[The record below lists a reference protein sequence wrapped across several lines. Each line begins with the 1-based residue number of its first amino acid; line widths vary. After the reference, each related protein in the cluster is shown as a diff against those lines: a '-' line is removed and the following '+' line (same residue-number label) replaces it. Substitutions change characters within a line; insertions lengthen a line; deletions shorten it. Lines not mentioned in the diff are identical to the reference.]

1 MEVSW
6 LLILPLLYIIA
17 ALALISKRIAKQKP
31 QPKLPPGP
39 KPWPIIGNL
48 NLIGSIPHQ
57 SFHFLSQKY
66 GEIMLLKFGK
76 FPVVVASSPE
86 IAKQFLKIHDTVF
99 ASRPA
104 LAAGKRVVLRDHL
117 MSLTLSTISR
127 IAIGNKY
134 FSELENEKSIIK
146 MDELR
151 GMLDEWF
158 LLSGPK
164 PWPIIGNLN
173 LIGSIP
179 HQSLH
184 TLSQKYGEI
193 MLLKFGK
200 FPVVVASSPEMAKQ
214 FLKVHDTVFA
224 SRPAL
229 AAGKYTTYNYSDMT
243 WAPYGPYWRQARKIY
258 LSEVFSPKRL
268 ESFESIRMKERR
280 NFLSHLRSVS
290 GKPVVLRKEITRYT
304 LSTISKMVFGDKYF
318 SESEN
323 DKSMVKLDELQGMLD
338 EWFFLNG
345 VFCIGDWI
353 PWLSFLDMGGYIKRM
368 KALYKKYDRFHNY
381 VIDDHLARRVKDKDN
396 FIPKDAVDRLLLMAE
411 DPNLEVK
418 LTRDCVK
425 GLLQDLLDGGTD
437 TSATTIEWTIHEILR
452 HPRIL
457 QQAKEE
463 LDRVIGR
470 NRWVEENDFPQL
482 PYIDAIIM
490 ESMRLHPLAPLLAP
504 HYAMEDCKVAERFI
518 SKETDMLGSNFALLP
533 FGSGRR
539 RCPGY
544 NLGLKIVRTTVANL
558 VHGFELNVDGDICME
573 ELYGLT
579 VRPKES
585 LAIIMEP
592 TLPSHLY

>member
-1 MEVSW
+1 MEISW
-6 LLILPLLYIIA
+6 LLLPLVYIIA
-17 ALALISKRIAKQKP
+17 ALALISKIIPKQNP
-31 QPKLPPGP
+31 NPKLPPGP

-57 SFHFLSQKY
+57 SLHMLSQKY

-86 IAKQFLKIHDTVF
+86 IAKQFLK
-99 ASRPA
+99 A
-104 LAAGKRVVLRDHL
+104 
-117 MSLTLSTISR
+117 
-127 IAIGNKY
+127 
-134 FSELENEKSIIK
+134 
-146 MDELR
+146 
-151 GMLDEWF
+151 
-158 LLSGPK
+158 
-164 PWPIIGNLN
+164 
-173 LIGSIP
+173 
-179 HQSLH
+179 
-184 TLSQKYGEI
+184 
-193 MLLKFGK
+193 
-200 FPVVVASSPEMAKQ
+200 
-214 FLKVHDTVFA
+214 HDTVFA

-229 AAGKYTTYNYSDMT
+229 AAGKYTSYNYSDMA

-280 NFLSHLRSVS
+280 NFLSHLRSLS

-304 LSTISKMVFGDKYF
+304 LSSISKMVFGNKYF

-323 DKSMVKLDELQGMLD
+323 NKSMVKLDELQGTLD

-353 PWLSFLDMGGYIKRM
+353 PWLSFLDVGGYIKRM
-368 KALYKKYDRFHNY
+368 NALYKKFDRFHNY
-381 VIDDHLARRVKDKDN
+381 VIDDHLARRVKEKDN

-411 DPNLEVK
+411 DPHLEVK
-418 LTRDCVK
+418 LTRDCIK
-425 GLLQDLLDGGTD
+425 GLLQDLLNGGTD
-437 TSATTIEWTIHEILR
+437 TSATTVEWSIHEILK
-452 HPRIL
+452 HPQIL
-457 QQAKEE
+457 QKAKEE

-490 ESMRLHPLAPLLAP
+490 ESMRLHPLAPLLIP
-504 HYAMEDCKVAERFI
+504 HYAMEDCKVASYDISKGTTILINTWSMGRDPISWDKPEEFLPERFI
-518 SKETDMLGSNFALLP
+518 GKETDMLGSNFALLP

-558 VHGFELNVDGDICME
+558 VHGFELKVDGDICME

-585 LAIIMEP
+585 LVIIMEP